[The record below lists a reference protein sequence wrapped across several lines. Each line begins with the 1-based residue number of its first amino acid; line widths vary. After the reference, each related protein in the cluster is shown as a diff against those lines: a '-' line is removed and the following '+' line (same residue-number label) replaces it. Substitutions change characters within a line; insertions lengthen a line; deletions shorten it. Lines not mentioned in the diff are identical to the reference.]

1 MTGNRAQ
8 IFQRV
13 HDATVQINPT
23 NRQNELRLLSC
34 DFAMMLVGSTPNSL
48 RSHLVA
54 VKLADDLNLQPIGR
68 DGRALSEWL
77 TTFHMAT
84 VVLDP
89 YTNESSWILK
99 SAVRLLEELRGC
111 HARVNLLLTSDEAD
125 TRQFLG
131 PIADQFLTFID
142 PDRTVVKAL
151 GISAIPAFAFI
162 RVDGSV
168 DAIAEGWNPAEWRKV
183 AEAITAAT
191 AWKTPTI
198 PLPGDPVAF
207 AGSPA
212 LG

>member
-1 MTGNRAQ
+1 
-8 IFQRV
+8 
-13 HDATVQINPT
+13 
-23 NRQNELRLLSC
+23 
-34 DFAMMLVGSTPNSL
+34 MLGGHTPKSL

-54 VKLADDLNLQPIGR
+54 VKLTDDLNLQPVGGDAR
-68 DGRALSEWL
+68 PLSEWL

-99 SAVRLLEELRGC
+99 SAVRLLDELRGC
-111 HARVNLLLTSDEAD
+111 HARVNLLLTADEDD
-125 TRQFLG
+125 TRRFLG
-131 PIADQFLTFID
+131 PIADQFLTFAD
-142 PDRTVVKAL
+142 ADRSVVKAL
-151 GISAIPAFAFI
+151 GIATIPAFAFI
-162 RVDGSV
+162 RVDGTV
-168 DAIAEGWNPAEWRKV
+168 DAVAEGWNPAEWRQV

-191 AWKTPTI
+191 AWRTPTI

>member
-1 MTGNRAQ
+1 
-8 IFQRV
+8 
-13 HDATVQINPT
+13 
-23 NRQNELRLLSC
+23 
-34 DFAMMLVGSTPNSL
+34 MLVGNTTKSL

-54 VKLADDLNLQPIGR
+54 EKLADDLTLQPVGGE
-68 DGRALSEWL
+68 GRALSEWL

-99 SAVRLLEELRGC
+99 SAVRLLDELRGC
-111 HARVNLLLTSDEAD
+111 HARVNLLLTADEAD

-131 PIADQFLTFID
+131 PIADQFLTFTD
-142 PDRTVVKAL
+142 PDRSVVKAL

-168 DAIAEGWNPAEWRKV
+168 DALAEGWNPAEWRQV
-183 AEAITAAT
+183 AKAITAAT
-191 AWKTPTI
+191 AWRTPTI